1 MQTYKMKLQK
11 PKSQPKSYSFTFTL
25 SGLISL
31 CGGVALALSVF
42 FILGILVG
50 RGYRPE
56 TKVPELARMMPRLEA
71 NQTQVKVD
79 LLKPEELQYQERL
92 KGVGDSAPAA
102 PPAAAAAPAA
112 PAAEAKAEPKPEPKP
127 EPAVAADTTVYNY
140 VYMVASFKEKEMA
153 ESLRKKIDAA
163 GLSTAIEAQPVRGA
177 TWHRVLV
184 LFTGTPDQTDGMK
197 EKLAPFKLQK
207 PILKTKEPAKR

>member
-1 MQTYKMKLQK
+1 MQTYKMKFQK
-11 PKSQPKSYSFTFTL
+11 PKSPSKSYSFTFSL
-25 SGLISL
+25 PGLISV
-31 CGGVALALSVF
+31 CGGLVLALTVF

-56 TKVPELARMMPRLEA
+56 AKVPELARMMPKAEA
-71 NQTQVKVD
+71 NQTQVKVEV
-79 LLKPEELQYQERL
+79 LKAEELQYQDRL
-92 KGVGDSAPAA
+92 IKGPSE
-102 PPAAAAAPAA
+102 AAAQKPGPAPSAVSA
-112 PAAEAKAEPKPEPKP
+112 VSAEAKPEQKPEAKP
-127 EPAVAADTTVYNY
+127 GRSGDPTVYNY

-153 ESLRKKIDAA
+153 EALRKKIDAA

-184 LFTGTPDQTDGMK
+184 LFTGTPDQTDAMK
-197 EKLAPFKLQK
+197 EKLLPFKLQK

>member
-56 TKVPELARMMPRLEA
+56 TKVP
-71 NQTQVKVD
+71 
-79 LLKPEELQYQERL
+79 
-92 KGVGDSAPAA
+92 
-102 PPAAAAAPAA
+102 
-112 PAAEAKAEPKPEPKP
+112 
-127 EPAVAADTTVYNY
+127 
-140 VYMVASFKEKEMA
+140 
-153 ESLRKKIDAA
+153 
-163 GLSTAIEAQPVRGA
+163 
-177 TWHRVLV
+177 
-184 LFTGTPDQTDGMK
+184 
-197 EKLAPFKLQK
+197 
-207 PILKTKEPAKR
+207 